1 MPRYTDPT
9 RPQYGPVGG
18 DLPAEHRA
26 SRSNRERLGI
36 LVLGVALAAVI
47 LAFVGVMLREGN
59 VLPAGIPIIG
69 KDSGLAACEVIS
81 KAAAN
86 GSGDSSPAAAFGGDD
101 RTALRKVFSGSRYPE
116 IRDPGVRFV
125 DLAMQLDG
133 MGDDAGLAALPLVGP
148 LTESYAALAG
158 GCAEHGYT
166 LPNLFGK

>member
-9 RPQYGPVGG
+9 YPQYGPVAGEVY
-18 DLPAEHRA
+18 PQR
-26 SRSNRERLGI
+26 RSNRERLAI
-36 LVLGVALAAVI
+36 LIAGVALGLVV
-47 LAFVGVMLREGN
+47 LAFVGVILREGN
-59 VLPAGIPIIG
+59 VLPAGIPLIG
-69 KDSGLAACEVIS
+69 RDSGLAACEAIS
-81 KAAAN
+81 KTAAN
-86 GSGDSSPAAAFGGDD
+86 GSGESSPAAALGGGDD

-158 GCAEHGYT
+158 GCAEHGYN